1 VQRKGS
7 FMLWSFL
14 LACLDTTP
22 TDVTKADITQAYIK
36 KNTSTICVGL
46 TMDDPA
52 LQSFATE
59 KIRALGG
66 PDATSCLCSNIVDAD
81 GMLREGVAIGM
92 HGESNNERAECF
104 SKVLT
109 KPNIGMP
116 IKAIQLFSKLEAPI
130 VQTRLAKIAED
141 KSVDSKQ
148 RAAALE
154 IVAQNEEYID
164 AALTLSSDSDPLVM
178 AAAIKA
184 MGWHT
189 KSKEARRT
197 IAQNLANEHAEVR
210 AAAIFSLKK
219 HVPIK
224 ADSALCKALLGDPE
238 PIVRK
243 AAVEALFKIR
253 RPEGVR
259 CLRELAMK
267 EEPSAEVRDALI
279 KTLGSALGDAKKPAY
294 QALCDAIPFWL
305 KTYVKDDVIDK
316 LKGVHI
322 VKEHNRVDWENS
334 PKCVERAFKASSGY
348 SCYAKMHIALWRN
361 LTSGQAKKTPLCPD
375 MEEYSELK

>member
-1 VQRKGS
+1 M
-7 FMLWSFL
+7 FWSFL
-14 LACLDTTP
+14 FACIDTTP
-22 TDVTKADITQAYIK
+22 TEVTKADITQAFIK
-36 KNTSTICVGL
+36 KNVSTICVGL
-46 TMDDPA
+46 TMDDPNI
-52 LQSFATE
+52 QSFATE

-66 PDATSCLCSNIVDAD
+66 AEATSCLCTNIVDSD

-92 HGESNNERAECF
+92 HGESSNDRAECF

-141 KSVDSKQ
+141 KSINAKQ

-154 IVAQNEEYID
+154 IVALSEEYID
-164 AALTLSSDSDPLVM
+164 AALALSADPEPLVM
-178 AAAIKA
+178 AAAIKV
-184 MGWHT
+184 MGEHT
-189 KSKEARRT
+189 RSKEARRT
-197 IAQNLANEHAEVR
+197 IAQNLANENPEVR
-210 AAAIFSLKK
+210 AAAIFAFKR
-219 HVPIK
+219 HVPTK
-224 ADSALCKALLGDPE
+224 ADSALCKAMLNDPE
-238 PIVRK
+238 AMVRT
-243 AAVEALFKIR
+243 AAVKALFKIR

-267 EEPSAEVRDALI
+267 EEPDAAVRDALI

-316 LKGVHI
+316 LEGVHI

-361 LTSGQAKKTPLCPD
+361 LTSGQDKKTPLCPD